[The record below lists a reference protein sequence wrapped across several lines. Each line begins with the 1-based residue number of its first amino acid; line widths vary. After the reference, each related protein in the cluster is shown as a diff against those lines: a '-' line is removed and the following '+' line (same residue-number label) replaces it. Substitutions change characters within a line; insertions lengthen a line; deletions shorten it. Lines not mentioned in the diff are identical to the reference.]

1 MELSEFV
8 CRLFVG
14 EVEKMEPDTEND
26 LQEENVTNEGPM
38 EIDTNDDEQQQLKQF
53 LQLKQHQ
60 QPQQA
65 TDVVGYN
72 SLYGFCVRC

>member
-1 MELSEFV
+1 MET
-8 CRLFVG
+8 
-14 EVEKMEPDTEND
+14 DTEND
-26 LQEENVTNEGPM
+26 LREEKVTNEEPM

-65 TDVVGYN
+65 IDVVGYN

>member
-1 MELSEFV
+1 
-8 CRLFVG
+8 
-14 EVEKMEPDTEND
+14 MEPDTEND
-26 LQEENVTNEGPM
+26 LQEENVTNEEPM
-38 EIDTNDDEQQQLKQF
+38 EIDTNDDEQQQLKRF

-60 QPQQA
+60 QPHQA

>member
-1 MELSEFV
+1 
-8 CRLFVG
+8 
-14 EVEKMEPDTEND
+14 MEPDTEND
-26 LQEENVTNEGPM
+26 LQEENVTNEEPM
-38 EIDTNDDEQQQLKQF
+38 EIDTNDDEQQQLKQV

-60 QPQQA
+60 QPQQP

>member
-1 MELSEFV
+1 
-8 CRLFVG
+8 
-14 EVEKMEPDTEND
+14 MEPDTEND
-26 LQEENVTNEGPM
+26 LQEENVTNEEPM

-60 QPQQA
+60 QPQQS

>member
-1 MELSEFV
+1 
-8 CRLFVG
+8 
-14 EVEKMEPDTEND
+14 MEPDTEND
-26 LQEENVTNEGPM
+26 LQEENVTNEEPM

-65 TDVVGYN
+65 ADMVGYN

>member
-1 MELSEFV
+1 
-8 CRLFVG
+8 
-14 EVEKMEPDTEND
+14 MEPDTEND
-26 LQEENVTNEGPM
+26 LQEENVTNEEPM

-60 QPQQA
+60 QPLQV

>member
-1 MELSEFV
+1 
-8 CRLFVG
+8 
-14 EVEKMEPDTEND
+14 MEPDTEND
-26 LQEENVTNEGPM
+26 LQEENVTNEEPM
-38 EIDTNDDEQQQLKQF
+38 EIDTNDDEQQQLKQL

-60 QPQQA
+60 QPHQA

>member
-1 MELSEFV
+1 
-8 CRLFVG
+8 
-14 EVEKMEPDTEND
+14 MEPDTEND
-26 LQEENVTNEGPM
+26 LQEENVTNEEPM
-38 EIDTNDDEQQQLKQF
+38 EIDTNDDEQQQIKQF
-53 LQLKQHQ
+53 LKLKQHQ

>member
-1 MELSEFV
+1 
-8 CRLFVG
+8 
-14 EVEKMEPDTEND
+14 MEPDTEND
-26 LQEENVTNEGPM
+26 LQEENVTNEEPM

-60 QPQQA
+60 QPQQP

>member
-1 MELSEFV
+1 
-8 CRLFVG
+8 
-14 EVEKMEPDTEND
+14 MEPDTEND
-26 LQEENVTNEGPM
+26 LQEENVTNEEPM
-38 EIDTNDDEQQQLKQF
+38 EIDTNDDEQQQLKQV

-60 QPQQA
+60 QPHQA

>member
-1 MELSEFV
+1 
-8 CRLFVG
+8 
-14 EVEKMEPDTEND
+14 MEPDTEND
-26 LQEENVTNEGPM
+26 LQEENVTNEEHM
-38 EIDTNDDEQQQLKQF
+38 EIDTNDDEQQQLKQV

-60 QPQQA
+60 QPHQA

>member
-8 CRLFVG
+8 CRQFVG

-26 LQEENVTNEGPM
+26 LQEENVTNEEPM
-38 EIDTNDDEQQQLKQF
+38 EIDTNDDEQQQLKQV